1 MQIELIQPADL
12 RFASY
17 NPRKVDAERLA
28 LVRLSLQKL
37 GWLLPAYATADGE
50 ILSGHQRVFV
60 ARDLGY
66 TMVPVIR
73 LPAMPDNQR
82 KALNILFN
90 RSTNDFALDDTPA
103 ATVSRIDRGS
113 IDRLAAALPN
123 HPVSHFPCL
132 NLPLTPLA
140 PLLKA
145 NRGRWI
151 RHAHNVAK
159 SLRHHRVIMPIIAEE
174 SGCVVNGIGRL
185 QMLAEAGEH
194 SWYVLTLDPT
204 RAEFARA
211 MLNLLSMD
219 FDLHAKYA
227 DLLRY
232 NSFRRSHHRRP
243 YLGRGM
249 TYWVIG
255 RRPSRQFNIA
265 NAMDRA
271 KWVKVHGTSVVDFG
285 AGHFTETEL
294 LRAAGIHV
302 AAFEPYRLT
311 GSEIDRPKSI
321 ESARLFLTDVA
332 SGRRY
337 DSVFVSSVLNSVP
350 FYEDRRAIVKI
361 VSALCDGRAYFVALH
376 TQCVAYRTFQAQY
389 LNDADAGKSRL
400 KLDYEL
406 GIAMGDI
413 SELPKIQK
421 YHTPEEFYALIK
433 TAFSQVQVT
442 IDGGNVC
449 AVAAQPFDITHGLKE
464 ALTFEFDLPYPD
476 GQRMGLADEAIAAFS
491 QRLGVSL

>member
-1 MQIELIQPADL
+1 
-12 RFASY
+12 
-17 NPRKVDAERLA
+17 
-28 LVRLSLQKL
+28 
-37 GWLLPAYATADGE
+37 
-50 ILSGHQRVFV
+50 
-60 ARDLGY
+60 
-66 TMVPVIR
+66 
-73 LPAMPDNQR
+73 
-82 KALNILFN
+82 
-90 RSTNDFALDDTPA
+90 
-103 ATVSRIDRGS
+103 
-113 IDRLAAALPN
+113 
-123 HPVSHFPCL
+123 
-132 NLPLTPLA
+132 
-140 PLLKA
+140 
-145 NRGRWI
+145 
-151 RHAHNVAK
+151 
-159 SLRHHRVIMPIIAEE
+159 MPIIADE

-185 QMLAEAGEH
+185 QMVAEAGES

-204 RAEFARA
+204 RAEFAHA

-255 RRPSRQFNIA
+255 GRPSRQFNIA

-285 AGHFTETEL
+285 AGHFTETDL
-294 LRAAGIHV
+294 LRSAGIHV

-337 DSVFVSSVLNSVP
+337 ESVFVSSVLNSVP

-361 VSALCDGRAYFVALH
+361 VSALCDGKAYFVALH

-389 LNDADAGKSRL
+389 LNNADAGKSRL
-400 KLDYEL
+400 KLDYEP

-421 YHTPEEFYALIK
+421 YHTPEEFYALLK
-433 TAFSQVQVT
+433 TAFQTVQVT

-449 AVAAQPFDITHGLKE
+449 AVAAQPFDIAHGLNFSPSSSTCPTRTDSASAWPTKPSPPSRKDWGLPYDRSARPQLHLCRKQRGGQGE
-464 ALTFEFDLPYPD
+464 DRRTVRRQRDLPRLAARPHSPARGHPYDRPAEQHRAATLANIAAKT
-476 GQRMGLADEAIAAFS
+476 GGWQLADAYFNYANLPPASAKFAYLTQYVFPKYGENPH
-491 QRLGVSL
+491 